1 MSKRTSEALTFSLQ
15 LSTIVDSHLIKEGVF
30 SPFCGSEYTKKT
42 ECVCVVYSH
51 ACLVFEHIAGALCSQ
66 GVCGGVCVCVCWG
79 WGGAPEC
86 HLFSVMWPSSDTVN
100 HRTGGT

>member
-66 GVCGGVCVCVCWG
+66 GVCGGVCVCVLGVGRCTRVPPVLSHV
-79 WGGAPEC
+79 AQQ
-86 HLFSVMWPSSDTVN
+86 
-100 HRTGGT
+100 